1 VNEWNQL
8 VFNLES
14 VAGTVNSQNEGDLKF
29 RQVLAKTVLDIQ
41 GNVNGTEVKI
51 QLLLARMGRDPDPL
65 EGGSV
70 NLWDAIRTLRVT
82 TGEMQKDIA
91 EALQEA
97 RLAGN
102 NSSTLSINLSNLSTS
117 FENLADSYSANF
129 KNLNDL
135 VNRLLASSGGVPISV
150 GPTFPRAT
158 SVNQAVSPQLQATLD
173 DLDKRVDAAADRRL
187 DDAKF
192 AHLVGDVRALE
203 LQVTGGSA
211 AGGPNSSFFQVQLDD
226 LVAKIMD
233 MESRVMDES
242 FVIGVYSFGSY
253 ADLKK
258 WVDKEQVPSCGVFW
272 DLLSVL
278 ISMNPKEQTGKD
290 RADEEYS
297 STRIQSTICEIDLA
311 ASMSHVKPKNLYG
324 TSTKELGFGPTIPSH
339 DAWIGKG
346 MASVKK
352 TLNTYLTDY
361 VSGIRGHI
369 VSTTLNGGGLADALL
384 TQVAAQWL
392 ALTDHFGKF
401 FDHLVDISNFSR
413 RTAHMLVGRSSHAIW
428 EDMRRYRSRIAL
440 LHNLNRLDNKASYIW
455 GVLQCHR
462 VMQDYVKLEFQSH
475 PSFVKEMSLFMLTER
490 VDPSQLDTLTNKV
503 SDMTNMFD
511 KMRKDHKA
519 LDEKYSNL
527 KRSHDDALVVIKNL
541 KNAKKGKQQDD
552 TP

>member
-1 VNEWNQL
+1 
-8 VFNLES
+8 
-14 VAGTVNSQNEGDLKF
+14 
-29 RQVLAKTVLDIQ
+29 
-41 GNVNGTEVKI
+41 
-51 QLLLARMGRDPDPL
+51 
-65 EGGSV
+65 
-70 NLWDAIRTLRVT
+70 
-82 TGEMQKDIA
+82 
-91 EALQEA
+91 
-97 RLAGN
+97 
-102 NSSTLSINLSNLSTS
+102 
-117 FENLADSYSANF
+117 
-129 KNLNDL
+129 
-135 VNRLLASSGGVPISV
+135 
-150 GPTFPRAT
+150 
-158 SVNQAVSPQLQATLD
+158 
-173 DLDKRVDAAADRRL
+173 
-187 DDAKF
+187 
-192 AHLVGDVRALE
+192 
-203 LQVTGGSA
+203 
-211 AGGPNSSFFQVQLDD
+211 
-226 LVAKIMD
+226 
-233 MESRVMDES
+233 
-242 FVIGVYSFGSY
+242 
-253 ADLKK
+253 
-258 WVDKEQVPSCGVFW
+258 VDKEQVPSCGVFW

-490 VDPSQLDTLTNKV
+490 VDPSQLDTLTNRV
-503 SDMTNMFD
+503 ADMTTMFD